1 MRQIDFSKATEANK
15 YNSPNSQSP
24 YEDKKVVKLAQPLED
39 LVVIHVY
46 DQGRG
51 LMKDFHCQKHIMLT
65 KMRYFDNYI
74 KGAKSIN
81 DLDISVHCD
90 VFVFEWLM

>member
-1 MRQIDFSKATEANK
+1 M
-15 YNSPNSQSP
+15 
-24 YEDKKVVKLAQPLED
+24 
-39 LVVIHVY
+39 IHVY

-51 LMKDFHCQKHIMLT
+51 LMKDFHCQKQIMLS